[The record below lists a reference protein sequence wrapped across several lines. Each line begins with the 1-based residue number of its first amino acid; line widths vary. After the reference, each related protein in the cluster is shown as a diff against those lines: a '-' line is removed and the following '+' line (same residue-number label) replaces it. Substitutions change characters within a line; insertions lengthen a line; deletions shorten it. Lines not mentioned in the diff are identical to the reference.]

1 MKKARII
8 LGILCAFSVV
18 GCSYYV
24 QKSRENIDTEGPKLE
39 ASADTLEVSIS
50 ASEDELKQDVIA
62 EDTRDGNVSDS
73 IVVENITK
81 KTGGEENQFEISYVG
96 FDKSG
101 NAGHLK
107 RNLVYTDYRQTHFA
121 LSQELRFPVNQ
132 DFSLLDYVT
141 ADDCIDGDVSP
152 FITVDG
158 KNVQQS
164 ELAAGIY
171 DYTVSVTNSVGDTVK
186 LPLQVELYEDNYD
199 TRTFRPSVVLTDYL
213 IYHQKGKDLDL
224 NSLIDHVEDQGYCK
238 IDYGPM
244 VDNPNKKTKDDPDQV
259 TEQVANGSKENWV
272 NISQIAIN
280 SNVDINQT
288 GVYTV
293 MYSYTSS
300 NGYQGDTR
308 LTVVVE

>member
-8 LGILCAFSVV
+8 LGILCALSIA

-39 ASADTLEVSIS
+39 ASADTLEVGIG
-50 ASEDELKQDVIA
+50 ASEDELKQDVVA
-62 EDTRDGNVSDS
+62 EDDRDGNVSDS

-81 KTGGEENQFEISYVG
+81 KTGGDNDQFEISYVG

-121 LSQELRFPVNQ
+121 LSQELRFPANQ

-158 KNVQQS
+158 QKSQEDLS
-164 ELAAGIY
+164 AGIY

-186 LPLQVELYEDNYD
+186 LPLQVEIYEDSYD

-213 IYHQKGKDLDL
+213 IYHQKGTELDL
-224 NSLIDHVEDQGYCK
+224 NSLMDHVEDQGYCK

-244 VDNPNKKTKDDPDQV
+244 VANPKKKTKDDPDEV
-259 TEQVANGSKENWV
+259 TEQIANGSKENWV
-272 NISQIAIN
+272 NISQITVN
-280 SNVDINQT
+280 SNVDINQE

-293 MYSYTSS
+293 IYSYTST